1 MKVEKGLVVEIKGK
15 ASQLEELVDKF
26 RNKSSE
32 HCQVGIGLNDQA
44 VLSGIVLEDEKV
56 VGTVHI
62 ALGDNSTFGGTV
74 EVASHLDGCS

>member
-1 MKVEKGLVVEIKGK
+1 
-15 ASQLEELVDKF
+15 EL
-26 RNKSSE
+26 
-32 HCQVGIGLNDQA
+32 GIGLNDQA

-74 EVASHLDGCS
+74 EVASHLDGVLLKPTLWLDGRRILEKGRLIE